1 MVTYR
6 AGLIG
11 FGMIGKV
18 HAIAYRDLPL
28 CYDHPQIDVRLS
40 ALLKAH
46 PENNLAAIQAV
57 GFQKVTSDPNEFFD
71 QELDFVDVCSP
82 NYLHFPQVSAALQ
95 AGLPVYCEK
104 PLALN
109 LAEAEELSSQANS
122 SGLLNQ
128 VAYANR
134 YLPAIRQMKSLIE
147 SGAIGE
153 VLHFRT
159 HKFHQS
165 YLDPARPISWRLRRD
180 LAGGGAM
187 MDLGIH
193 LVDLVHYLMGD
204 ISRLK
209 AGMRTFIKDR
219 PTQPGS
225 QVRQNVDVDDWA
237 HCTLETSS
245 GAVGWIEVSRMAA
258 GSGESTAFEVY
269 GSRGSVAYRHTHP
282 DTALFY
288 DLNRKEWLE
297 GPGDLSQAAVQKPR
311 PGLWPTSKFS
321 QGEMTNRH
329 MASLYDFLLN
339 IKEDKPAWVS
349 FDVARKAQEVVEAAY
364 RSATQNGDWISLP
377 LQAGS

>member
-18 HAIAYRDLPL
+18 HAIAYRDLPF
-28 CYDHPQIDVRLS
+28 CYDHPQVEVRLS

-46 PENNLAAIQAV
+46 PENDLAAIQAA
-57 GFQKVTSDPNEFFD
+57 GFQTVTSDPDEFFD

-109 LAEAEELSSQANS
+109 LPEAEELTSQAKS

-128 VAYANR
+128 VAFANR
-134 YLPAIRQMKSLIE
+134 YLPAIQQMKSLIE
-147 SGAIGE
+147 TGAIGE
-153 VLHFRT
+153 VLHFRA

-165 YLDPARPISWRLRRD
+165 YLDPARPISWRLRQE

-204 ISRLK
+204 IARLR
-209 AGMRTFIKDR
+209 AGMHTFIKDR
-219 PTQPGS
+219 PTHAGGQAS
-225 QVRQNVDVDDWA
+225 QAVDVDDWA

-258 GSGESTAFEVY
+258 GSGESTALEVY
-269 GSRGSVAYRHTHP
+269 GTRGSVAYRHTHP

-288 DLNRKEWLE
+288 DLSRKQWLE
-297 GPGDLSQAAVQKPR
+297 GPGGLSREVAQRTR

-339 IKEDKPAWVS
+339 LKESKPAWIS
-349 FDVARKAQEVVEAAY
+349 FEVARKAQEVIEAAY
-364 RSATQNGDWISLP
+364 RSAAQDGDWISLP

>member
-1 MVTYR
+1 M
-6 AGLIG
+6 
-11 FGMIGKV
+11 
-18 HAIAYRDLPL
+18 
-28 CYDHPQIDVRLS
+28 
-40 ALLKAH
+40 LKAH
-46 PENNLAAIQAV
+46 PENDLAAIQAV

-204 ISRLK
+204 INRLK

-297 GPGDLSQAAVQKPR
+297 GSGDLSQAAVQKPR

>member
-1 MVTYR
+1 MVTFR
-6 AGLIG
+6 AGMIG

-28 CYDHPQIDVRLS
+28 CYDHPQVEVRLS

-46 PENNLAAIQAV
+46 PENDLAAIQAA
-57 GFQKVTSDPNEFFD
+57 GFQTITSEPDEFFD
-71 QELDFVDVCSP
+71 QGLDFVDVCSP
-82 NYLHFPQVSAALQ
+82 NYLHFPQVCAALQ

-109 LAEAEELSSQANS
+109 LVEADELASQAES

-128 VAYANR
+128 VAFANR

-147 SGAIGE
+147 SGSIGE
-153 VLHFRT
+153 VLHFRA

-165 YLDPARPISWRLRRD
+165 YLDPTRPISWRLRRD

-187 MDLGIH
+187 MDLGVH
-193 LVDLVHYLMGD
+193 LVDLAHYLLGD
-204 ISRLK
+204 ISRLR

-225 QVRQNVDVDDWA
+225 QGSQAVDVDDWA
-237 HCTLETSS
+237 HCSLETAS

-288 DLNRKEWLE
+288 DLSRKEWLE
-297 GPGDLSQAAVQKPR
+297 GPGGMFRDAVQKPR
-311 PGLWPTSKFS
+311 SGLWPTSKFS

-339 IKEDKPAWVS
+339 LKEGKPAWIS
-349 FDVARKAQEVVEAAY
+349 FEVARRAQEVVEAAY
-364 RSATQNGDWISLP
+364 RSAAQDSGWVSLP
-377 LQAGS
+377 LQSGS

>member
-46 PENNLAAIQAV
+46 PENDLAAIQAV

-297 GPGDLSQAAVQKPR
+297 GSGDLSQAAVQKPR